1 MRWMTMVRRLPLLAL
16 LAALALAAPASAD
29 TTTILQPPARS
40 PVTIPGSG
48 VKRGDRLARGEVL
61 VRRLTSAVGGRRR
74 IITLRCPSGT
84 RHAGLGTFDASRI
97 GFGVVDRGSYIG
109 RRSVRVRVTAPPG
122 TKAGAVVR
130 ASIFAL
136 CEA

>member
-1 MRWMTMVRRLPLLAL
+1 MVRRLTPLAL

-29 TTTILQPPARS
+29 TTTILEPPAKT

-48 VKRGDRLARGEVL
+48 LKRGDRLGRGQL
-61 VRRLTSAVGGRRR
+61 LLRRLTSATAGRRR
-74 IITLRCPSGT
+74 VITLRCPSGT

-97 GFGVVDRGSYIG
+97 AFGVIG
-109 RRSVRVRVTAPPG
+109 GNYVGHRSVRVRVAAPPG
-122 TKAGAVVR
+122 TKRGATVR

-136 CEA
+136 CER